1 MSKLEDGEKNDRELR
16 ARLDKLS
23 AALETR
29 RSDDRESEAR
39 TAAANPDMSNAGRGM
54 SLGFRAVAELLGGVL
69 VGTAIGWQLDRW
81 LSTKP
86 FLMILFLFLGM
97 AAGILN
103 VVRAAGASSNGG
115 RGSNSS

>member
-1 MSKLEDGEKNDRELR
+1 MGKLEDAEKDDRELR
-16 ARLDKLS
+16 ARLDRLS
-23 AALETR
+23 TSLDTR
-29 RSDDRESEAR
+29 RDDARRAQSES
-39 TAAANPDMSNAGRGM
+39 TGTDYSQAGQGM

-97 AAGILN
+97 AAGVLN
-103 VVRAAGASSNGG
+103 VMRAARAAASGK
-115 RGSNSS
+115 GSKGS

>member
-1 MSKLEDGEKNDRELR
+1 MGKLEEAEKEDRELR

-23 AALETR
+23 ASLETQ
-29 RSDDRESEAR
+29 RSDAREAQAR
-39 TAAANPDMSNAGRGM
+39 AGRDTDYSQAGRGM

-97 AAGILN
+97 GAGILN
-103 VVRAAGASSNGG
+103 VVRAAGAAGGG
-115 RGSNSS
+115 RDSKGS